1 MEPGILTFCYKSRNV
16 AGDDD
21 LPLQGQWSHIKKTK
35 RESSRTGSQWYC
47 ILVPRSVS
55 EWWSHFWGEAIFEV
69 GRRFLSTLVG
79 ETPTPCIFLH
89 VFFCKAWGESD
100 LPKILFHGKS
110 EPPPPPRPRNAT
122 YTVHCHVIPFP
133 VRLVAMVVGPF
144 KGMYVCFRALY
155 TTCQKP
161 PSTKLRA

>member
-1 MEPGILTFCYKSRNV
+1 MEPGILTFFYKSRNV

-69 GRRFLSTLVG
+69 GRRFLSNSRWRNTH
-79 ETPTPCIFLH
+79 TMYIFACF
-89 VFFCKAWGESD
+89 FFCKAWGESD

-110 EPPPPPRPRNAT
+110 TPPPRGHVMPRTRFIVMWFLFQSDWWLWWLA
-122 YTVHCHVIPFP
+122 PS
-133 VRLVAMVVGPF
+133 
-144 KGMYVCFRALY
+144 KVCVL
-155 TTCQKP
+155 
-161 PSTKLRA
+161 L